1 MENNIINTVENISTA
16 VTFIAIG
23 GAVAV
28 TFFFIYAQF
37 ILGSK
42 RVQHKL
48 ESLDGQLKRTNEL
61 LEGISRQL
69 ESMRGKDQGENR
81 Q

>member
-1 MENNIINTVENISTA
+1 MYNAAMENGIQDVVEKILTV
-16 VTFIAIG
+16 VTFIATG
-23 GAVAV
+23 GAVTIA
-28 TFFFIYAQF
+28 FFFIYAQF

-61 LEGISRQL
+61 LEEISRRL
-69 ESMRGKDQGENR
+69 DSADKKD
-81 Q
+81 

>member
-1 MENNIINTVENISTA
+1 MYNAAMENGIQDVVEQILTV
-16 VTFIAIG
+16 VTFIAMG
-23 GAVAV
+23 GAVAI

-61 LEGISRQL
+61 LDEISRRL
-69 ESMRGKDQGENR
+69 DSLGRKD
-81 Q
+81 

>member
-1 MENNIINTVENISTA
+1 MENGIITTVENISTA

-23 GAVAV
+23 GAIAI

-42 RVQHKL
+42 RLQHKL
-48 ESLDGQLKRTNEL
+48 ERVDGQLKRTNEP

-69 ESMRGKDQGENR
+69 ESMRAKDDR
-81 Q
+81 QL